1 MSDSFVKPILRVT
14 QDKQVKIKIE
24 KCIQNEGQ
32 MVGKIDIA
40 SSENEHSSEDN
51 DLDNLEN
58 IDMRYHESLC
68 RLCACHVGN
77 PVYIFGNAGK
87 NLKLANMI
95 NCSLPISVN
104 ITDTLPKQLCSSCI
118 DKLTICHKFAESC
131 IEAEER
137 LTVLSKWSSNKLI
150 EPQRI
155 EYPSDHH
162 NCPLCVN
169 GTIKVLDKA
178 PKELED
184 AEEMECLV
192 DIANYH
198 WCNHENKTDSEEDV
212 ENENYSNDDQQG
224 SKPKDT
230 NFEESKDTIYICRM
244 CGELCSTM
252 DTKEPGHK
260 SPEEI
265 YVCKLCEA
273 NFATQRKLSG
283 HMRSQHGQVGS
294 QRCIRCNTC
303 QAIFPDISQTI
314 MHTKTHFSGSEGG
327 STRVEEVCAT
337 KLFVCEY
344 CETFF
349 AYPEI
354 LNTHRKSH
362 TSSKPFLCRSCPETF
377 SNFTQADVHRRTHSN
392 PNHLHNSSHMFTIPV
407 VFLCEVC
414 SRGFKLWES
423 FHIHRLRDHEKLQES
438 GLWLQ
443 GSDGIYEC
451 ELCPDTFEQ
460 KKQLLGHIKL
470 EHLKKKFECDECGK
484 HRMMHAGIKKM
495 CIKSFDDVL
504 ALINDELI
512 ADKNALRYCI
522 SPEEKL
528 AITLRYHCQYCG
540 RAFSRWNALR
550 LHIRTHTGEK
560 PYVCEVC
567 NRAFAQKGDMRKHC
581 RTQHP
586 PVQ

>member
-1 MSDSFVKPILRVT
+1 MAYADNISYWDFS
-14 QDKQVKIKIE
+14 
-24 KCIQNEGQ
+24 NEG
-32 MVGKIDIA
+32 MKTALGGWNSCFEEAGMRMNIGKTEIMKVSRREKEMKIWINQTRVKKGPPSDGSDNSVWPRGSLVVSGRPRIESRA
-40 SSENEHSSEDN
+40 DSWLKAPLSLLCQLED
-51 DLDNLEN
+51 EVVV
-58 IDMRYHESLC
+58 R
-68 RLCACHVGN
+68 V
-77 PVYIFGNAGK
+77 
-87 NLKLANMI
+87 
-95 NCSLPISVN
+95 LPFPLLPGSGLTPLTSHILQPPGQERKSGRHVN

-198 WCNHENKTDSEEDV
+198 LRDHENKIDSEEDV

-244 CGELCSTM
+244 
-252 DTKEPGHK
+252 DTKGPGHK
-260 SPEEI
+260 SPEEM
-265 YVCKLCEA
+265 YVCNLCET

-349 AYPEI
+349 AYAEI
-354 LNTHRKSH
+354 LNSHRKSH

-484 HRMMHAGIKKM
+484 VK
-495 CIKSFDDVL
+495 
-504 ALINDELI
+504 
-512 ADKNALRYCI
+512 
-522 SPEEKL
+522 
-528 AITLRYHCQYCG
+528 ITLLKYHCQYCG

-567 NRAFAQKGDMRKHC
+567 NRAFAQKGDMRKHR